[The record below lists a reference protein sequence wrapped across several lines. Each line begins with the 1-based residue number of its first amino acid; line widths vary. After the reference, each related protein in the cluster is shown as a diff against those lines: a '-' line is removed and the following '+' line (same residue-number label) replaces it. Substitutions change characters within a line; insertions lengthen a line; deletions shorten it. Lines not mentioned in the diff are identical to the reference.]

1 MYLMSTKR
9 IAVDEKILFGKPHI
23 KGTRISV
30 EQVLAS
36 LAQGMTHEE
45 LFDEFNLSKEDIQ
58 ACMEYASKSV
68 SGTHYL
74 DASGNAYA

>member
-1 MYLMSTKR
+1 MSTKR
-9 IAVDEKILFGKPHI
+9 IAVDEKILFGKPHV

-45 LFDEFNLSKEDIQ
+45 LSNEFDLTEEDIQ

-68 SGTHYL
+68 AGTHYL

>member
-9 IAVDEKILFGKPHI
+9 IAVDEKILFGKPHV

-45 LFDEFNLSKEDIQ
+45 LFGEFGLTEEDIQ

-68 SGTHYL
+68 SGTHYM
-74 DASGNAYA
+74 DASGNSYA

>member
-1 MYLMSTKR
+1 MYLMSTNR
-9 IAVDEKILFGKPHI
+9 IVVDEKILFGKPHI

-30 EQVLAS
+30 EQILAS
-36 LAQGMTHEE
+36 LAQGMTQEE
-45 LFDEFNLSKEDIQ
+45 LLAEFDLNEKDIQ